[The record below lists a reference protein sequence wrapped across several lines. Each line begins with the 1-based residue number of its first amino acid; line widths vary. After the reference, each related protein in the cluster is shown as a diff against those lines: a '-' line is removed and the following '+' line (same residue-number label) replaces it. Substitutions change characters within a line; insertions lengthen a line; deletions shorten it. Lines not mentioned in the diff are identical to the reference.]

1 MNANF
6 AKNHMAHLLPVGLA
20 GTDADTRHEVGSG
33 FGRKVANALA
43 WLVAMPRRRAVIDEL
58 RMLTDRELADIGVA
72 RSELKRVFDPAFTR
86 DHAVRTEAYRS
97 LGMHG

>member
-1 MNANF
+1 MNVNF
-6 AKNHMAHLLPVGLA
+6 AKNHMAHLLPAGLA
-20 GTDADTRHEVGSG
+20 DADNDTRREAGSG
-33 FGRKVANALA
+33 FGRKIADVLA

-86 DHAVRTEAYRS
+86 DQAVRTEAYRS